1 MPGKRDQDAPGSRLS
16 VSHVRIEWNPIAH
29 GGEFF
34 QVRENR
40 RKEKHNVVV
49 PGRDIIASTAQELRR
64 SLWSLVEEGIQ
75 WIVVDLTGVRM
86 IDSIGLGVLIAAH
99 NALKRKGGRLCVVN
113 ASRDLFSLFS
123 ARRLDQHFEVKM
135 TA

>member
-1 MPGKRDQDAPGSRLS
+1 MPGERDQTASGSPRP
-16 VSHVRIEWNPIAH
+16 VSHVRLEGNPEAH
-29 GGEFF
+29 GGEYF
-34 QVRENR
+34 QVRENS

-49 PGRDIIASTAQELRR
+49 PGRDIIASTAQELRQ
-64 SLWSLVEEGIQ
+64 SLWSLVEEGLQ

-86 IDSIGLGVLIAAH
+86 IDSIGLGVMIATH
-99 NALKRKGGRLCVVN
+99 NALKKKGGRLCVVN

-123 ARRLDQHFEVKM
+123 ARRLDKHFEVKM